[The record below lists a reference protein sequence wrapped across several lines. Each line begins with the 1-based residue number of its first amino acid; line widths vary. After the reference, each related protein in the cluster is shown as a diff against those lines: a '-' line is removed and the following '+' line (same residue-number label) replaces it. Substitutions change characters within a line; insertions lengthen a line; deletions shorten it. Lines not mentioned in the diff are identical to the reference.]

1 MSTLV
6 ELYQEAIAGDKC
18 DHDKCFYLLKWI
30 WLSQIIAGALGGIL
44 GCPGSKGNPFQ
55 IFPAMVN
62 VYTIYYVFF
71 VGGCAGQTLYQYWSA
86 DNGVGF
92 DELGLWCGFLLASVL
107 LGLFCCIAPCII
119 GCACLPC
126 IALVATA
133 GRVSPSLHT
142 DRDVES
148 IMGLEGEKEGR
159 AALQTPLL
167 QDKNP

>member
-1 MSTLV
+1 
-6 ELYQEAIAGDKC
+6 
-18 DHDKCFYLLKWI
+18 LKWL
-30 WLSQIIAGALGGIL
+30 WLTQIICGVLGAIL
-44 GCPGSKGNPFQ
+44 KGVCKLEGNPFE
-55 IFPAMVN
+55 FLPGFVN
-62 VYTIYYVFF
+62 MYCIYYVFF

-107 LGLFCCIAPCII
+107 LQLFCCILPVCI

-126 IALVATA
+126 IALATA
-133 GRVSPSLHT
+133 GRVSPSL

>member
-1 MSTLV
+1 MN
-6 ELYQEAIAGDKC
+6 LYC
-18 DHDKCFYLLKWI
+18 
-30 WLSQIIAGALGGIL
+30 
-44 GCPGSKGNPFQ
+44 
-55 IFPAMVN
+55 
-62 VYTIYYVFF
+62 IYYVFF

-86 DNGVGF
+86 DNGVGL
-92 DELGLWCGFLLASVL
+92 DDLGLWCGLLLLSVL
-107 LGLFCCIAPCII
+107 LGLCCCVAPCVI

-126 IALVATA
+126 LALAAA
-133 GRVSPSLHT
+133 GRVSPSL